1 MTKAE
6 KKCKRSCVEA
16 MRALLRLD
24 EKTQQLII
32 GPDYRKRVE
41 KMRQLVD
48 RYEKDCIDD
57 WLKRNNWPFF

>member
-24 EKTQQLII
+24 EKTQRLII
-32 GPDYRKRVE
+32 GSDYKKRVE
-41 KMRQLVD
+41 KMRRLVAQ
-48 RYEKDCIDD
+48 YENDCIED